1 MSVTTVIRN
10 AALLLALDLPWLYAT
25 NQWVGSMIYGIQ
37 KRHLE
42 LRLAPALVVYIA
54 LGYLLTRARS
64 LRDAFLL
71 GLATYAVYD
80 FTNYATLQNYRLEF
94 AIADSLWGGV
104 LMAAAW
110 WVGKRNHWL

>member
-1 MSVTTVIRN
+1 MSAAQIVQN
-10 AALLLALDLPWLYAT
+10 AILLLVLDLPWLFVT
-25 NQWVGSMIYGIQ
+25 NQWIGSMIHSIQ
-37 KRHLE
+37 KRHME
-42 LRLAPALVVYIA
+42 LRIAPAIIVYLA
-54 LGYLLTRARS
+54 LGFLLTRARS

-110 WVGKRNHWL
+110 FISKRFFSR